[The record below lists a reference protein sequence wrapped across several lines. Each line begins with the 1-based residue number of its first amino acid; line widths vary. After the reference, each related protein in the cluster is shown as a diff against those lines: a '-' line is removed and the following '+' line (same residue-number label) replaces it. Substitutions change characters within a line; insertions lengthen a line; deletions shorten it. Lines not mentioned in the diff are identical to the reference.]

1 MKSMFVQLVLMLM
14 LVDVV
19 EGIVEDKDL
28 HFEVILLMQ
37 QVEVHLIIL

>member
-1 MKSMFVQLVLMLM
+1 MFVQLVLMLM